1 MISLGLELKL
11 DNIIKSKGIKFIVK
25 KILPDSKKQWK
36 RIASIVKNILRTK
49 IQVSEKLNKI
59 MLLSN
64 CAVCDKK
71 SSDFIENKRFLNFNN
86 TRND

>member
-1 MISLGLELKL
+1 MISLGLKLKL
-11 DNIIKSKGIKFIVK
+11 DNIIKSKGIRFIVK

-64 CAVCDKK
+64 CAVCDQK
-71 SSDFIENKRFLNFNN
+71 SSNFIKNKRFLNFNN
-86 TRND
+86 I